1 MTRPPPIS
9 TRTDTLFPD
18 TTRFRSAADPRRIGR
33 RLGSHEPHR
42 RADGRRHAHRA
53 AALHVRH
60 PGCLSSDAA
69 PSREARSPTR
79 STLKEKTMKHL
90 MLTTMLGVTALLAAC
105 GQKTESNETT
115 AANSATE
122 AASNRSEEHTSELQS
137 LMRNSYALIFLQQK
151 RKHN

>member
-1 MTRPPPIS
+1 MWR
-9 TRTDTLFPD
+9 
-18 TTRFRSAADPRRIGR
+18 RF
-33 RLGSHEPHR
+33 GSHWPHR
-42 RADGRRHAHRA
+42 RSDRRRHAHRA

-122 AASNRSEEHTSELQS
+122 AASNKGERSEEHTSELQS
-137 LMRNSYALIFLQQK
+137 LMRIQIAVF
-151 RKHN
+151 